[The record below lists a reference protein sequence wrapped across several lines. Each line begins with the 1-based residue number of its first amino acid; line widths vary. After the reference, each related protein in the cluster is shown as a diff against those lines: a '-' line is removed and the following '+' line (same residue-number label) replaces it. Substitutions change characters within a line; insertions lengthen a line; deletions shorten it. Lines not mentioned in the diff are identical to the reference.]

1 MYIIYR
7 KLKIKR
13 SEKTSYRDT
22 KIALKK
28 KKKKKERDKRYFKT
42 ILYKKNV
49 ILRVKAILL
58 CKSYYYVRII

>member
-28 KKKKKERDKRYFKT
+28 KEKRREIKGTLKQFYIKKMLF
-42 ILYKKNV
+42 
-49 ILRVKAILL
+49 
-58 CKSYYYVRII
+58 

>member
-28 KKKKKERDKRYFKT
+28 KKKKKKKREIKGTLKQFY
-42 ILYKKNV
+42 IKKM
-49 ILRVKAILL
+49 LFWE
-58 CKSYYYVRII
+58 